1 MQRHRQ
7 TEPGRGPGEAHNH
20 AHAEGSGRLE
30 LGLSLACGVLLLA
43 GWLLERSSGEDA
55 RGAWLLYV
63 GAYANGGF
71 FAVREALEH
80 LRDRALKIDALML
93 VAAAGA
99 AVLGQWAEGALL
111 LFLFSLGHALENYA
125 MGRARRAIEALAA
138 LRPESALVRRN
149 GALLEVEI
157 DALQVGDIVVGL
169 IRELEQGLVVN
180 GD

>member
-1 MQRHRQ
+1 M
-7 TEPGRGPGEAHNH
+7 
-20 AHAEGSGRLE
+20 
-30 LGLSLACGVLLLA
+30 
-43 GWLLERSSGEDA
+43 
-55 RGAWLLYV
+55 LYV
-63 GAYANGGF
+63 GAYVNGGF
-71 FAVREALEH
+71 FEVREALEH

-93 VAAAGA
+93 AAAAGA
-99 AVLGQWAEGALL
+99 AVLGQWAEGALS

-138 LRPESALVRRN
+138 LRPESALVRRS